1 MSKKILVILGGVSKE
16 RKVSLETGRS
26 CIKALKKI
34 GYRVKKFD
42 PKFSSLNDIKKH
54 KADVIFNALH
64 GKNGEDGQ
72 IQSFFEYLGIPY
84 THSGVLSS
92 MIAMN
97 KFLSKQLFIKHRIRT
112 PNYFF
117 LSERDYSDAN
127 LKSKI
132 KKNKLKFPV
141 VIKPND
147 EGSSVGVK
155 ICKTLSSLKNH
166 FNKLKKKYENLI
178 FETFIPGK
186 EIQVALMGGR
196 SIGAI
201 ELRPRREFYDYDA
214 KYKKS
219 AKTLHIMPA
228 EIPKNKY
235 KEVLKISE
243 KINKI
248 LKCKGIVRCDFRFY
262 KNQFYALEAN
272 TQPGMTS
279 LSLVPEIAKYS
290 KISFVKLVKWMVNDS
305 SLNR

>member
-1 MSKKILVILGGVSKE
+1 M
-16 RKVSLETGRS
+16 
-26 CIKALKKI
+26 
-34 GYRVKKFD
+34 
-42 PKFSSLNDIKKH
+42 
-54 KADVIFNALH
+54 
-64 GKNGEDGQ
+64 
-72 IQSFFEYLGIPY
+72 
-84 THSGVLSS
+84 
-92 MIAMN
+92 
-97 KFLSKQLFIKHRIRT
+97 
-112 PNYFF
+112 
-117 LSERDYSDAN
+117 
-127 LKSKI
+127 
-132 KKNKLKFPV
+132 